1 MASRDF
7 PPHNNLFITIG
18 LAENRGGVIHG
29 RTTSR
34 DQLEKSA
41 VTRRNDALC
50 KVTQV
55 GAHIY
60 SSIPYEVRLLSR
72 FLLLLAC
79 TDHVEVEEEQRC
91 PAILER
97 RRLSQRGSDRP
108 RLEPTPTPL
117 TGEATKPRRNGKTR
131 GKKGGLSLRDGKT
144 VNENHRRVTSKG
156 GRGEHV
162 PTKTITNVPPPH
174 TKGERTGRK
183 WTSTD
188 RTQKITVL
196 CHSTSILLT
205 QIAPGSERVE
215 IGVNRMKNKKS
226 T

>member
-1 MASRDF
+1 MLDEDNYECGHFYTYTRVGHNPAQ
-7 PPHNNLFITIG
+7 HNNSS
-18 LAENRGGVIHG
+18 LAQHKKQEILKWCRTLYARKCAKLEENPVPGTRDESKIRLRKTHSHTSNRRG
-29 RTTSR
+29 
-34 DQLEKSA
+34 DKAEKE
-41 VTRRNDALC
+41 RQD
-50 KVTQV
+50 KGQ
-55 GAHIY
+55 
-60 SSIPYEVRLLSR
+60 
-72 FLLLLAC
+72 
-79 TDHVEVEEEQRC
+79 
-91 PAILER
+91 ER
-97 RRLSQRGSDRP
+97 RPILKGRENCQR
-108 RLEPTPTPL
+108 
-117 TGEATKPRRNGKTR
+117 KPPPC
-131 GKKGGLSLRDGKT
+131 
-144 VNENHRRVTSKG
+144 HQQG

-174 TKGERTGRK
+174 TKGERAGRK

>member
-1 MASRDF
+1 M
-7 PPHNNLFITIG
+7 
-18 LAENRGGVIHG
+18 
-29 RTTSR
+29 
-34 DQLEKSA
+34 
-41 VTRRNDALC
+41 RN
-50 KVTQV
+50 K
-55 GAHIY
+55 
-60 SSIPYEVRLLSR
+60 R
-72 FLLLLAC
+72 FLSGVEHC
-79 TDHVEVEEEQRC
+79 T
-91 PAILER
+91 
-97 RRLSQRGSDRP
+97 RGNVRNWRKTRFQELGMSP
-108 RLEPTPTPL
+108 RYGSAKPTPTPL

-144 VNENHRRVTSKG
+144 VNENHRRVTSRG

-174 TKGERTGRK
+174 TKGERAGRK